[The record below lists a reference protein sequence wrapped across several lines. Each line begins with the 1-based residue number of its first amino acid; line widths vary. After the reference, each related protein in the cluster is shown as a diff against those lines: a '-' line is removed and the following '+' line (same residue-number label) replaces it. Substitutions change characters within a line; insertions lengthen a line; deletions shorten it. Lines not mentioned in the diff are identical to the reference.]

1 MSRDAG
7 RAAVPVIP
15 IPTTKSDKQWNTR
28 SLGLRFAAD
37 AASAAVAGA
46 LICPIITII
55 DRCVPYNEFTEKKHT
70 DIVMDSAIIEKA
82 SKGISIR
89 HTLTTCLRDMVRKPA
104 GFFLSTPF
112 ILIYTLYGGTYLTAN
127 AIDTVTSTLRNQPFG
142 TVTPGMEKF
151 LTTTMVNMSICVYKD
166 ARFAKLFGPSS
177 NPSAQCHPSAPA
189 VTVAATGASSS
200 AAAATAAK
208 IARQAPKIPKVS
220 YALFCLRDSVTIFAS
235 FNIPPLI
242 APSVPDWIASTPGM
256 KAAVAQFSCPAL
268 MQFVST
274 PMHLLGLD
282 LYNRQPPGGL
292 GWRERLLRIRRDYI
306 VSSFARM
313 GKIVPAYGVGGVVNV
328 RMRAALMEKL
338 QLDDERKHIAPSRA
352 R

>member
-1 MSRDAG
+1 MSRDAA
-7 RAAVPVIP
+7 RAAVPAIP

-28 SLGLRFAAD
+28 SLGLRFAVD

-55 DRCVPYNEFTEKKHT
+55 DRYVRFHVLGKETA
-70 DIVMDSAIIEKA
+70 DIVMNSAIIEKA

-127 AIDTVTSTLRNQPFG
+127 AIDTVTSTVRNQPFG

-151 LTTTMVNMSICVYKD
+151 LTTTIVNMSICVYKD

-208 IARQAPKIPKVS
+208 IASQVPKIPKVS

-338 QLDDERKHIAPSRA
+338 QLDDERKHIASSRTL
-352 R
+352 

>member
-1 MSRDAG
+1 MARDAAQAG
-7 RAAVPVIP
+7 VPAIP
-15 IPTTKSDKQWNTR
+15 IPTTKSGKQWNTR

-55 DRCVPYNEFTEKKHT
+55 DR
-70 DIVMDSAIIEKA
+70 AIIEKA
-82 SKGISIR
+82 SKGISIK
-89 HTLTTCLRDMVRKPA
+89 HTLSSCLRDMIRKPS

-112 ILIYTLYGGTYLTAN
+112 ILIYTLYSGTYLTAN
-127 AIDTVTSTLRNQPFG
+127 AIDTITSTLRNQPFE
-142 TVTPGMEKF
+142 TVTPGTAKF
-151 LTTTMVNMSICVYKD
+151 LTTTIVNMSICVYKD

-177 NPSAQCHPSAPA
+177 NPSTQCHPSAPA
-189 VTVAATGASSS
+189 VTVAATNASASTS
-200 AAAATAAK
+200 AAAAATAAQ
-208 IARQAPKIPKVS
+208 IAKQAPTIPKVS

-235 FNIPPLI
+235 FNVPPLI

-328 RMRAALMEKL
+328 RMRAALMDKL
-338 QLDDERKHIAPSRA
+338 QLDDERKHLSSCRA
-352 R
+352 L